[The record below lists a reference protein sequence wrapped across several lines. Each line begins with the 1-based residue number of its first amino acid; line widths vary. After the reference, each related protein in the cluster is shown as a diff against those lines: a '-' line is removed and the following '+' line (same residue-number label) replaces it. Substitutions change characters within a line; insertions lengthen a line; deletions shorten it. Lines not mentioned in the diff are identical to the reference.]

1 MASRT
6 PDRIIADH
14 SRPTEES
21 GDLFF
26 IGGRLG
32 WILLWLLIA
41 CSGFPL
47 PFFFLL
53 LFPG

>member
-1 MASRT
+1 MG
-6 PDRIIADH
+6 
-14 SRPTEES
+14 RPTEES

-32 WILLWLLIA
+32 WVLLWLLIA